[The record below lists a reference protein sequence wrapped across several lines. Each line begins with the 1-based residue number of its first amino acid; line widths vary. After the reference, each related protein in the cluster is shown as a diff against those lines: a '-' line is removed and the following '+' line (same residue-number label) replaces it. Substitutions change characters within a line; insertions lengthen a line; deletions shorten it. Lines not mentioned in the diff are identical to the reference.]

1 MKHHMRWGVEYR
13 QNDGGMTGLII
24 FTAEDLRAANAY
36 VDMMGAQYGFTDVSN
51 LQQIANGASVA
62 ELRRLFPGYLPAKRG
77 KQQCRDHH
85 DVDG

>member
-1 MKHHMRWGVEYR
+1 MRWGVEYR

-24 FTAEDLRAANAY
+24 FIAEDLRAANAY

-51 LQQIANGASVA
+51 LQQIAEGASVV
-62 ELRRLFPGYLPAKRG
+62 ELRRLFPGYLPEKRG
-77 KQQCRDHH
+77 KHQCRDHH